1 MPGVDFAKMK
11 DMDGSKRA
19 LEQKGREIELLNR
32 ELTKAKAAATAGD
45 QAKRDFL
52 AMIGHEIRSPLNGVF
67 VMCELLLETELTEEQ
82 KRYAGLI
89 YHNANAL
96 LSMFNDILDFTQL
109 GQEGL
114 NQEETPFA
122 LRESIRDILA
132 LFHQEIAGKG
142 VELYFAV
149 DEQIPD
155 LLYGDIRRLR
165 KVLMHLLANAVKF
178 TDQGRIY
185 LITGSTP
192 AESGRIKLSFT
203 IRDTGI
209 GIPKD
214 KMFRLFE
221 PFTQFD
227 SAMTRRYGGL
237 GMGLAV
243 CQKLVNQLGG
253 ELQTKPL
260 EENGTVFTF
269 SVTLWSRAPGVTESL

>member
-1 MPGVDFAKMK
+1 MPGMDFAKMK
-11 DMDGSKRA
+11 DTGSSERA
-19 LEQKGREIELLNR
+19 LEQKEREVERLNR
-32 ELTKAKAAATAGD
+32 ELTKAKAAAAAGG

-52 AMIGHEIRSPLNGVF
+52 AMVGHEIRSPLNGVF
-67 VMCELLLETELTEEQ
+67 VMCELLLETELTVEQ
-82 KRYAGLI
+82 KKYASLI

-96 LSMFNDILDFTQL
+96 LSMFDDILDFTQL

-114 NQEETPFA
+114 DQEETPFA

-132 LFHQEIAGKG
+132 LFHQEIKGKG

-155 LLYGDIRRLR
+155 LLHGDIRRLR

-178 TDQGRIY
+178 TDHGRIY
-185 LITGSTP
+185 LIVGSTP

-209 GIPKD
+209 GIPMD

-227 SAMTRRYGGL
+227 STMTRRYGGL
-237 GMGLAV
+237 GMGLAI
-243 CQKLVNQLGG
+243 CRKLVNQLGG
-253 ELQTKPL
+253 ELQAEPL
-260 EENGTVFTF
+260 EGSGTVFTF
-269 SVTLWSRAPGVTESL
+269 SVTLWSSAANMSESL